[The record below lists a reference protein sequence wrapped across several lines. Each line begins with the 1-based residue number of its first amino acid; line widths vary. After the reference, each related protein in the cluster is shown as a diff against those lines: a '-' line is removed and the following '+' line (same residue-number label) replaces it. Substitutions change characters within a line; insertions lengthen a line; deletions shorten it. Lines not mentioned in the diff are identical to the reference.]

1 MTNLK
6 SVFVFIETLI
16 TGINDLITS
25 MKDLYC
31 KNLAK
36 RLNNSLQHKFFDDQ
50 CTPLK
55 NDSVLPTRQ
64 MLLTSS
70 RLCTL
75 NFNEGETI
83 KIIKNLNVQKAYG
96 HDVSIRM
103 ITICNKSIL
112 KPLIPLFRNLTKSF
126 YYPDICKISNI
137 EPVHKNNDK
146 RLVNNYRPI
155 SLLLIF
161 GKLFEK
167 IIFNRICN
175 LLLEEKPVKPY
186 LVWFSFI

>member
-1 MTNLK
+1 
-6 SVFVFIETLI
+6 
-16 TGINDLITS
+16 
-25 MKDLYC
+25 
-31 KNLAK
+31 
-36 RLNNSLQHKFFDDQ
+36 
-50 CTPLK
+50 
-55 NDSVLPTRQ
+55 

-96 HDVSIRM
+96 HDDVSIRM

-155 SLLLIF
+155 SLLPIF
-161 GKLFEK
+161 SE
-167 IIFNRICN
+167 IF
-175 LLLEEKPVKPY
+175 
-186 LVWFSFI
+186 

>member
-1 MTNLK
+1 
-6 SVFVFIETLI
+6 
-16 TGINDLITS
+16 
-25 MKDLYC
+25 
-31 KNLAK
+31 
-36 RLNNSLQHKFFDDQ
+36 
-50 CTPLK
+50 
-55 NDSVLPTRQ
+55 

-96 HDVSIRM
+96 HDDVSIRM

-186 LVWFSFI
+186 LVWFSFIWLLCKSSTCCNTRNHWSI